1 MGSFSIWQRLL
12 TAAFAA
18 GALAGATPV
27 YAQANEQF
35 IPVLV
40 YRSGAYAP
48 NGIPW
53 ANGFV
58 DYLNLVN
65 ERDKGINGVKITYE
79 ECETGY
85 ATDRGVECY
94 ERLKGKGPTGAAAF
108 NPLSTGITFALTEK
122 APGDKIPII
131 TMGYGRSESAD
142 GSVFTWNFPLLG
154 TYWTAAD
161 VIMRQIANKL
171 GGYEKLKGKKVTLVY
186 HDSPYGKEP
195 IPLLSALAKQWN
207 FDFKS
212 IPVTHPGVEQKAA
225 WLQIRQDRPDYV
237 LLWGWGIMN
246 STAIKEAV
254 AVNYPREQ
262 MYGVWW
268 SGAEPDVLPAEAGAT
283 GYNAAALQ
291 HSSGQT
297 SVHADI
303 IKNVYDKGKGSGGIP
318 NNVGT
323 VLYNRGMINAM
334 VTVEAIRTA
343 QAKYGKKPLTGE
355 QVRWGIENLNLDQ
368 ARLRQLGFGGLMQ
381 PLKLSCSDHEGARM
395 ARIHQWDGTK
405 WVYVSDWI
413 EGNNKLLRP
422 MVEEAAKKYAKE
434 KSIVPRDCSKVS

>member
-1 MGSFSIWQRLL
+1 MGILVALKRTLL
-12 TAAFAA
+12 AVLAA
-18 GALAGATPV
+18 GTLAGAGPV
-27 YAQANEQF
+27 FAQANEQF

-65 ERDKGINGVKITYE
+65 ERDKGINGVRIAYE

-122 APGDKIPII
+122 APGDKMPII

-142 GSVFTWNFPLLG
+142 ASVFTWNFPLLG

-161 VIMRQIANKL
+161 VIMHHIANKL
-171 GGYEKLKGKKVTLVY
+171 GGYDKLKGKKITLVY

-195 IPLLSALAKQWN
+195 IPLLTELARRHG
-207 FDFKS
+207 FEFKS

-225 WLQIRQDRPDYV
+225 WLQIRQDRPDNV
-237 LLWGWGIMN
+237 LLWGWGVMN

-254 AVNYPREQ
+254 AVNYPRDR

-297 SVHADI
+297 AVHGDI
-303 IKNVYDKGKGSGGIP
+303 IKHVYDKNKSVGKREE
-318 NNVGT
+318 VGQ

-343 QAKYGKKPLTGE
+343 QEKFGKKPLTGE
-355 QVRWGIENLNLDQ
+355 QVRWGLENLNLDQ

-381 PLKLSCSDHEGARM
+381 PLKLSCRDHEGVRQ
-395 ARIHQWDGTK
+395 ARIHQWDGSK
-405 WVYVSDWI
+405 WVFVSDWI
-413 EGNNKLLRP
+413 EGDNKLLRP
-422 MVEEAAKKYAKE
+422 MVEDAAKRYAKE
-434 KSIVPRDCSKVS
+434 KNITPRDCSKVS

>member
-1 MGSFSIWQRLL
+1 MGSLITWKRALL
-12 TAAFAA
+12 LGLAA
-18 GALAGATPV
+18 GALAGTAPAF
-27 YAQANEQF
+27 AQANEQF

-40 YRSGAYAP
+40 YRTGAYAP
-48 NGIPW
+48 NGTPW

-65 ERDKGINGVKITYE
+65 ERDKGINGVKVIYE

-108 NPLSTGITFALTEK
+108 NPLSTGITFALTET
-122 APGDKIPII
+122 APVDKIPVI

-161 VIMRQIANKL
+161 VIMQQIAKKL
-171 GGYEKLKGKKVTLVY
+171 GGHDKLKGKKVSLVF
-186 HDSPYGKEP
+186 HDSPFGKEP
-195 IPLLSALAKQWN
+195 IPLLTELAKRHG
-207 FDFKS
+207 FEFKS

-237 LLWGWGIMN
+237 LLWGWGVMN

-254 AVNYPREQ
+254 AVNYPRDQ

-268 SGAEPDVLPAEAGAT
+268 SGAEPDVLPAEGGAT

-297 SVHADI
+297 AVHADI
-303 IKNVYDKGKGSGGIP
+303 LKNVYERNKGVGKKEEI
-318 NNVGT
+318 GT

-334 VTVEAIRTA
+334 LTIEAIRTA

-368 ARLRQLGFGGLMQ
+368 AKLRQLGFGGLMQ
-381 PLKLSCSDHEGARM
+381 PLKVSCSDHEGARM
-395 ARIHQWDGTK
+395 ARIHQWDGAK
-405 WVYVSDWI
+405 WVYVSDWL

-434 KSIVPRDCSKVS
+434 KNITPRDCSKVT